1 MMLQMQ
7 DRLDTRVRQIN
18 DRLYTEG
25 CRYSTDKIQDAA
37 DTGQISQRLKQIQVR
52 LVTGCTD
59 FIKIIYRM
67 L

>member
-1 MMLQMQ
+1 MQ

-18 DRLYTEG
+18 DRLDTEG
-25 CRYSTDKIQDAA
+25 CRYRTDYS
-37 DTGQISQRLKQIQVR
+37 SQRLKQIQVS

-59 FIKIIYRM
+59 LIKILYRM